1 LKASLVLAVAGTVL
15 SGCHYFD
22 NRASQPATAVHYVVG
37 QPYQAGGVWRYP
49 RAQFEYDETGIAT
62 VIGAHPRLTTDGELY
77 DAGLLVAAHRTLQVP
92 AIARVTNLQ
101 TGRQVLVRL
110 NDRGPASPGRLIAL
124 TPRAADLL
132 GAGGQAAFPVRVQVE
147 EAESRQ
153 LAAELNGGDAPH
165 LQIATAPQ
173 AAVKTE
179 MLAAPA
185 GAQQAAQARS
195 AAAQPAPP
203 TPTSSPVP
211 SVPLRLPETV
221 TQVVPRSPM
230 LYVEAGSFGRL
241 EYAEILR
248 ARLAALGAQTSTS
261 YDAPR
266 ERAYRVRIG
275 PLPNLAR
282 ADAMLDR
289 TLRAGVTDA
298 RIIAE

>member
-1 LKASLVLAVAGTVL
+1 LKAFLLLALVGTMV
-15 SGCHYFD
+15 SGCHYFGE
-22 NRASQPATAVHYVVG
+22 RAPQPSTAVHYVVG

-49 RAQFEYDETGIAT
+49 HAQFEYDETGIAA
-62 VIGAHPRLTTDGELY
+62 VIGTHPRLTTDGELY

-92 AIARVTNLQ
+92 AIVRVTNLQ
-101 TGRQVLVRL
+101 TGRQVLVRV
-110 NDRGPASPGRLIAL
+110 NDRGPESPGRLIAL

-132 GAGGQAAFPVRVQVE
+132 GANGQAAFPVRVQVE

-165 LQIATAPQ
+165 LRIATAPQ
-173 AAVKTE
+173 ATVATE

-185 GAQQAAQARS
+185 GAHQAAQQRS

-203 TPTSSPVP
+203 TPAASPVL
-211 SVPLRLPETV
+211 SVPLALPETV
-221 TQVVPRSPM
+221 TQVAPRSPM

-275 PLPNLAR
+275 PLPSLAR

-298 RIIAE
+298 RIVAE